1 MRRLRLN
8 QWVLR
13 VALLAS
19 FVSDIVAAPAGTA
32 FTYQG
37 LLKSAGQPANGNYD
51 LKFILYDAA
60 SGSGQVA
67 GPLTSA
73 PVVVTNG
80 AFTALLDFGAVFN
93 GDARWLEIG
102 VRTNGSSV
110 SYSTLSPRQLISPS
124 PYALYASSAGLAAT
138 ATTAGTANNLA
149 GNLSGDVT
157 GTQMATVV
165 ARVGGQTA
173 TDVASGS
180 VMANAATSA
189 NTPDRI
195 VKRDAVGNFA
205 AGTITASG
213 FNGNG
218 AGLTGLN
225 ADNLVTGTL
234 ADGRLSTNVA
244 RLSANQTFS
253 GSNIFAGVSTL
264 TNATNTIA
272 GTFSGNGGGL
282 TNLNANQLAS
292 GAVPG
297 ERLSG
302 TYAGTL
308 TLNNSA
314 NSFAGN
320 GSALTALNAGNL
332 TSGTVPAA
340 RLSGTYSG
348 PVTFNNGAN
357 SFSGNGTG
365 LTNLN
370 AGALASGTIPSARL
384 SGIYSSAVTFN
395 NAGNSLSGNGGGLT
409 NLNAGALATGT
420 VPSARLSG
428 TYSNTVTFNNAGN
441 SLSGNGAGLAGLDA
455 DSLASGTVPGAR
467 LSGTYPSAV
476 TFNNTSNHFSG
487 DGSGLTA
494 AGLVRTT
501 VLNVNCSSSGVSYGT
516 SFTKVADIGSFTK
529 QLAPS
534 TIEVTFNGRTY
545 VSTMSFGSAGAVF
558 ELRVDGAATSNGRAR
573 ASFRYSE
580 TSTGAGVQTSITGI
594 FTGLAASAHTV
605 SLWVQ
610 AVGAG
615 ASGTGAQLDP
625 GCFSTDHVVV
635 KELK

>member
-1 MRRLRLN
+1 MKLLRLN
-8 QWVLR
+8 HRVLR
-13 VALLAS
+13 FALLAS
-19 FVSDIVAAPAGTA
+19 FVGDIVAAPVGTA

-37 LLKSAGQPANGNYD
+37 RLNSAGQPANGNYD
-51 LKFILYDAA
+51 LKFTLYDAA
-60 SGSGQVA
+60 SGSGQVSSSV
-67 GPLTSA
+67 TNA
-73 PVVVTNG
+73 PVIVTNG
-80 AFTALLDFGAVFN
+80 AFTVSLDFGALFN

-102 VRTNGSSV
+102 VRTNGSSGLFI
-110 SYSTLSPRQLISPS
+110 TLSTRQPLTPS
-124 PYALYASSAGLAAT
+124 PYALYAPNAGL

-157 GTQMATVV
+157 GTQIATVV

-173 TDVASGS
+173 TNVAAGS
-180 VMANAATSA
+180 VVANAATSA

-205 AGTITASG
+205 AGTITASS
-213 FNGNG
+213 FTGNG

-225 ADNLVTGTL
+225 ANNLVTGTL
-234 ADGRLSTNVA
+234 ADGRLSGNVA
-244 RLSANQTFS
+244 LLSANQTFS

-264 TNATNTIA
+264 TNAVNIFA

-282 TNLNANQLAS
+282 TNLNASQLAS
-292 GAVPG
+292 GEVPSG
-297 ERLSG
+297 RLSG
-302 TYAGTL
+302 TYAGAL
-308 TLNNSA
+308 TFNNAA

-320 GSALTALNAGNL
+320 GSALTGLNAGNL
-332 TSGTVPAA
+332 ASGSVPAA
-340 RLSGTYSG
+340 RLSGTYSSAVTFNNVSNNFSG
-348 PVTFNNGAN
+348 NGAALTNLNAGNLASGIVPSARLSGTYSSPVTLNNGAN
-357 SFSGNGTG
+357 SFSGNGAG

-370 AGALASGTIPSARL
+370 AGSLAS
-384 SGIYSSAVTFN
+384 
-395 NAGNSLSGNGGGLT
+395 
-409 NLNAGALATGT
+409 GT

-428 TYSNTVTFNNAGN
+428 TYSGAVVFNNPGN
-441 SLSGNGAGLAGLDA
+441 SLSGNGAGLASLNA
-455 DSLASGTVPGAR
+455 DSLASGAVPGTR

-476 TFNNTSNHFSG
+476 IFNNAGNSFRG
-487 DGSGLTA
+487 DGSGLTS
-494 AGLVRTT
+494 AGLARTT
-501 VLNVNCSSSGVSYGT
+501 VLNVNCSGSGVSYST
-516 SFTKVADIGSFTK
+516 TFAKVADIGIFTK
-529 QLAPS
+529 LLTNS
-534 TIEVTFNGRTY
+534 TIEATFDGRIYVT
-545 VSTMSFGSAGAVF
+545 TMSFGSPGAIF

-580 TSTGAGVQTSITGI
+580 TGNGAGVQASITGI

-605 SLWVQ
+605 SMWVQ